1 MARRLIPATSHY
13 MKVACTKNEHQMP
26 LILTVSEGT
35 VRIKHT
41 CCTSDHS
48 RLTCK
53 FMDQK
58 GRVPTWRDLLLD
70 SFAKDLSRFALTF
83 QFIHVFDCSSL
94 CMWCLSAMHAHNENE
109 FACMLTGRVWV
120 RKEEKRKKKTVHT
133 LFRIL
138 SFLTGRLLEYV
149 LLSRFAA
156 VNDRWASMYV
166 FCYWGLNVSHLK
178 EST

>member
-1 MARRLIPATSHY
+1 MRDLVLWKGSQRLRYSQSSRGSLRKPKRGMTQPEQTLTKHSIVMAQRLIPATSHY
-13 MKVACTKNEHQMP
+13 MKVACAKNEHQMP

-109 FACMLTGRVWV
+109 IACMLTGRVSV
-120 RKEEKRKKKTVHT
+120 REEEKRKKR
-133 LFRIL
+133 LFIL
-138 SFLTGRLLEYV
+138 F
-149 LLSRFAA
+149 
-156 VNDRWASMYV
+156 
-166 FCYWGLNVSHLK
+166 
-178 EST
+178 